1 MAAMEQVILSKALLS
16 ADAKDREFEA
26 MVREHAGH
34 VYRVAQSV
42 LRNHYDA
49 EDAVQETFLR
59 FLRQQRNWAG
69 IHNPR
74 AWLGKTAWRV
84 ALDRR
89 RQPLAVSLEDAAA
102 VVKTLR
108 AAGASAEEV
117 AVHCQLMSTGN
128 GNVAISTNWDYTSL
142 ADEQAVNAAT
152 QHPVFREVRSSV
164 EAVVPLDKPTV
175 IAEMD
180 DVASTQR
187 YVFEVKV
194 TKISE

>member
-1 MAAMEQVILSKALLS
+1 
-16 ADAKDREFEA
+16 
-26 MVREHAGH
+26 MVE
-34 VYRVAQSV
+34 
-42 LRNHYDA
+42 
-49 EDAVQETFLR
+49 
-59 FLRQQRNWAG
+59 
-69 IHNPR
+69 
-74 AWLGKTAWRV
+74 
-84 ALDRR
+84 
-89 RQPLAVSLEDAAA
+89 
-102 VVKTLR
+102 TLR

-117 AVHCQLMSTGN
+117 AVHCQLMSTGD

-142 ADEQAVNAAT
+142 ADEQAVNAST